1 MSNADSIIE
10 RRYPY
15 GAATIIERIPKT
27 ESGDD
32 YELLDDLIFRTADG
46 VEVSAFSIANPSGL
60 RIAIERNDLI
70 NKQESGYYV
79 LVSHVVSM
87 PRMMHFPRELHEDGL
102 FHPDNLDEYPL
113 WSRPGDWLLLLHEIS
128 HAVVA
133 CANLQRYVENQ
144 AYRDRVL
151 AFHKAL
157 AGGEVIG
164 VLADYEEYIARVIR
178 EERDAWAYALRILR
192 AFRKMGIDFEPS
204 LPGTR
209 DLETIVHTRIG
220 SYVVKMLQMMDEE
233 ENLATYVEGVNKA
246 LRGDPT
252 SKLKHNNEYL
262 FAGR

>member
-1 MSNADSIIE
+1 MPNAEEIIE
-10 RRYPY
+10 RQYSY
-15 GAATIIERIPKT
+15 GGATIIERMPAS

-32 YELLDDLIFRTADG
+32 YELLDDLIFRTPDG

-70 NKQESGYYV
+70 KKRESGYYV
-79 LVSHVVSM
+79 LISHVVSM
-87 PRMMHFPRELHEDGL
+87 PRSMHFPRELEEDGS
-102 FHPDNLDEYPL
+102 FDEEKLDEYPL

-133 CANLQRYVENQ
+133 CSHLQRYVQNQ
-144 AYRDRVL
+144 AYRDRVH

-157 AGGEVIG
+157 CAGEVFG
-164 VLADYEEYIARVIR
+164 VVADYEEYIARVIR

-192 AFRKMGIDFEPS
+192 VFRQMGIDFEPD
-204 LPGTR
+204 LPNTR
-209 DLETIVHTRIG
+209 DLDALVHTRIG
-220 SYVVKMLQMMDEE
+220 SYVIKMLQMMDEE
-233 ENLATYVEGVNKA
+233 ENLASYVSGINKT

-252 SKLKHNNEYL
+252 SKLKQNNERL